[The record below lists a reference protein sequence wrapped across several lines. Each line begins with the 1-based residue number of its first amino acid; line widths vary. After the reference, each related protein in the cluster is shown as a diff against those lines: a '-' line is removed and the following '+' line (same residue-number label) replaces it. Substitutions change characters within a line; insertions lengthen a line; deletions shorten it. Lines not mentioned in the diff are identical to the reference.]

1 MIISQQLQQQQ
12 QKHAAKGSA
21 LIVELDKIDSVFND
35 ILNSHS
41 GSVFDDNISD
51 SHCCGEV
58 EGERPGITVFVEK
71 SSQGQVKE
79 ISFPRINSNMN
90 CVKQIV
96 MNKISNVQPN
106 SKINIDPRA

>member
-1 MIISQQLQQQQ
+1 M
-12 QKHAAKGSA
+12 
-21 LIVELDKIDSVFND
+21 DKIDSVFND

-71 SSQGQVKE
+71 SSQVNAFSSTASSLTPSGEEVDSLLFSVGSGE
-79 ISFPRINSNMN
+79 GNFFS
-90 CVKQIV
+90 
-96 MNKISNVQPN
+96 
-106 SKINIDPRA
+106 